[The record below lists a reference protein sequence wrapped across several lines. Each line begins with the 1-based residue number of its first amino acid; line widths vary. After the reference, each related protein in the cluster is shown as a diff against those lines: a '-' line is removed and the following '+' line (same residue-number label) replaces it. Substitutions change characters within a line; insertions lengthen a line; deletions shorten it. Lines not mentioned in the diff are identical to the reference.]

1 MSSQPVGRGVA
12 MREARRADLREER
25 AIAERADDS
34 LRADS
39 ARARLVDAQT
49 VLDGVA
55 EVGPNYQ
62 VRKAEGQRARRARL
76 ADAVLAAAQSQIDE
90 TAHKGQEVNRDR
102 HRHRDGHS
110 KFCPG
115 HRKRG
120 SGSSAASCP
129 PSRSAVVFHSTM
141 ISY

>member
-1 MSSQPVGRGVA
+1 

-25 AIAERADDS
+25 AIAELADDS

-76 ADAVLAAAQSQIDE
+76 ADAVLAAA
-90 TAHKGQEVNRDR
+90 GWGV
-102 HRHRDGHS
+102 
-110 KFCPG
+110 
-115 HRKRG
+115 
-120 SGSSAASCP
+120 AATEATP
-129 PSRSAVVFHSTM
+129 APRLWPEST
-141 ISY
+141 IL

>member
-76 ADAVLAAAQSQIDE
+76 ADAVLAAAGWGVAATEATPAPSPGDVAQSQM
-90 TAHKGQEVNRDR
+90 TADPQHTLTPEAQRQT
-102 HRHRDGHS
+102 
-110 KFCPG
+110 
-115 HRKRG
+115 
-120 SGSSAASCP
+120 AY
-129 PSRSAVVFHSTM
+129 SR
-141 ISY
+141 